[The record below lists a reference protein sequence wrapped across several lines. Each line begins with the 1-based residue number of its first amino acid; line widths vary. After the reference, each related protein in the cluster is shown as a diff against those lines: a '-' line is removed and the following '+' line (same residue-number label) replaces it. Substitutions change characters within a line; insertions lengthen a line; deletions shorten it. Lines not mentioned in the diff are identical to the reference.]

1 MGTLV
6 VSLDKVMRSKSRG
19 TTFAMSAPGT
29 NVRRFWHDQVMKDI
43 SLPMAIMISVAM
55 IVIGIVAVMDRDI
68 QAVGNVILMLL
79 VALGIGELREIK
91 GQTNGNMKRLLD
103 ELAEARRTQS
113 RMTDR
118 AFDSIPPPKEDA

>member
-1 MGTLV
+1 
-6 VSLDKVMRSKSRG
+6 
-19 TTFAMSAPGT
+19 
-29 NVRRFWHDQVMKDI
+29 MKDI

-55 IVIGIVAVMDRDI
+55 IVVGVVAVMDRDI

-103 ELAEARRTQS
+103 ELAEYRRAQARV
-113 RMTDR
+113 TDR
-118 AFDSIPPPKEDA
+118 AFDSQPPAKEDG